1 MLFLPTEAP
10 ELKEI
15 LSYFSSTITINAEG
29 DTSIS
34 EETLEGLG
42 RTSFLSALFGS
53 IIKIAEPPRLP
64 RPEDTQSTN
73 PATLTIDN
81 EMYDARQGGLV
92 ETSIPLSNK
101 PYNKMAQQ
109 ELATGSSSG
118 LDTESRKFSFTDIL
132 PDPG

>member
-1 MLFLPTEAP
+1 MLFLPTDTP

-42 RTSFLSALFGS
+42 RTSFLSALFGT
-53 IIKIAEPPRLP
+53 IIKIADPPKLP
-64 RPEDTQSTN
+64 RSEDPRSNNT
-73 PATLTIDN
+73 ATLTIDD

-101 PYNKMAQQ
+101 PYSKTEQQ
-109 ELATGSSSG
+109 ELATESSSD
-118 LDTESRKFSFTDIL
+118 LDIESKKFSFTDIL